1 MYINQIDNLFDGILN
16 NFYIFL
22 SKKKIFERFTEDQNF
37 VKYMN
42 DIVDIIKLF
51 IDDLNTKEIDNIV
64 LSKNHKTYILDVIK
78 RYCAFYIYLG
88 IAYYYKDSRDL
99 FITNIIETSKN
110 IKDNTFSINNF
121 YNSEN
126 NAKIITM
133 FSIIKDI
140 IKLIEFKTIER
151 IKIIISNEPIKY
163 EQTIKLLNS
172 IGEDYFVEYFMSKDK
187 FHNILKTLIFK
198 QIYLLEEKN
207 DILKLLEAVEIEEA
221 EYKYIDIVLSKEEKL
236 IDFSFLQN
244 IVKENSEIFRS
255 NLANEYYDFLD
266 EYKRDQ
272 ELNIIGN
279 TKMIDF
285 LFSNK
290 IFIPITEDFLR
301 YHKNTERYDKDI
313 TGELKE
319 RDATKIKYIIN
330 KINKVMNMYSKMYE
344 KNQKLKLDAMN
355 LFFKSLEYKDAV
367 LYNDLEEIKII
378 NKLGFSENTTDLDYL
393 IDLEN
398 LRKYAYLNYKDFS
411 RDGIKLRSSLQS
423 YAVRYSNINHKN
435 KTPKNRNIEF
445 RVGNKDLPLHV
456 IGIIYNPSM
465 STFDLSTSDISQL
478 KDIRTINKNGFDAMY
493 NVMKEY
499 NKNQTKT
506 SNNDIYYWLFDT
518 KLDKIK
524 LSEYKNVSSIE
535 NYKIIENMF
544 SELFNNYLEISNN
557 NLLDELKKNKYN
569 DIYSILKAINDYQNK
584 YISTT
589 VGYNIPLNFK
599 YNIFAKY
606 FSKLTKGNDIKVI
619 IKEPEEKNIYK
630 IPFSKLIKKKD
641 DVIIL
646 GYKAIEIDIKSIVN
660 QPICHHY
667 IKWIQLSKIP
677 RKMDEILNQA
687 VFDFVKQYVKVDEK
701 GDYVCKSCFEM
712 LDLKKYVYEGTY
724 VPELDTFLTTNLA
737 VNQKL
742 ENIPKYEKYTRTIRN
757 IEKNIEKICYM
768 MNLNYYIGNTPTI
781 KLRRKL
787 IIKDVIDIILIH
799 TDYLKKQPKD
809 RIEKAVENYNIN
821 KDLTNLFWFELK
833 DDIFL
838 TSSMDTDYYKLIKYN
853 NILAYILLMLICDIN
868 IGMILGFKDD
878 KFCNFFIFSQ
888 IKENIFSKLYL
899 RINEKEKI
907 SISSIPLLAYT
918 LFYMACILTNNYIWL
933 WPKSD
938 KSQIIN
944 VQKIIINTMVDLI
957 NTMVEANMSK
967 DKNFQY
973 ELIVNRFMQKVKN
986 VYMDDNTYKHLQE
999 TIKNKVKISEGDN
1012 KYTFIGKRE
1021 QIISIGIGERQFI
1034 PITLDPKVCLSKQD
1048 KLDIIHHTPMD
1059 FDIDIFTNCLDG
1071 KFHEWVFNK
1080 SSDIGS
1086 IKCSLCGVNYN
1097 DLIKEKHEEQSNT
1110 SRVNQLKLLYL
1121 RKLANTYCISGE
1133 NHDIDINTN
1142 ICSKCKINVATHNY
1156 TNDELFKLDKNLRK
1170 KQDIKAIKNLDII
1183 RKYFEKQE
1191 EKRKHDL
1198 KIMVTLNERYN
1209 KFTGNKIK
1217 NYIDDFIDSLINIIG
1232 PKIKSS
1238 YTNSDMSEV
1247 NLYLKDTLYIVKNDY
1262 LGNPIKNNIYILS
1275 SENKINYKNNHFYFK
1290 RNVLYY
1296 HDKIHNAYVY
1306 YDAITKNYLGYSRDN
1321 KTFESFKSSMNIQ
1334 VIYSIKDILLMM
1346 GTENEYININNL
1358 YTKKELKN
1366 TIKKSDIV
1374 KFMIRN
1380 RTNNLRQII
1389 QRTNSIIER
1398 INNSSPTKDSPYNI
1412 EETKL
1417 VTEFKKSLKQFKTI
1431 DSEKGAIFKHL
1442 YTVTNNITIKDIPD
1456 DVDLN
1461 ITNEMIDSNILSKL
1475 NNSDSLLL
1483 FYYIYNMNKLIE
1495 YNTQPAIR
1503 IQLAYMLIR
1512 IIQLSFNTYFIP
1524 IEYTAV
1530 RRFASILSVDAPYID
1545 ESSRVIGYYQ
1555 ELVNVKEIDETIM
1568 KEKEYDMNEEQ
1579 NALDIDEYDADDV
1592 YEDNDPSDDVVD
1604 NIFAE

>member
-16 NFYIFL
+16 KFYIFL
-22 SKKKIFERFTEDQNF
+22 SKKKVFERFTEDQNF

-42 DIVDIIKLF
+42 DIVDIIKIF
-51 IDDLNTKEIDNIV
+51 IDDLNTQEINDLIQ
-64 LSKNHKTYILDVIK
+64 SKNHKTYIIDVIK
-78 RYCAFYIYLG
+78 RYCAFYVYLG

-110 IKDNTFSINNF
+110 IKDSTFSINNF

-140 IKLIEFKTIER
+140 LKLTEFKTIER

-163 EQTIKLLNS
+163 DKTIQLLNS
-172 IGEDYFVEYFMSKDK
+172 IGEDYFVEYFMTKDK

-198 QIYLLEEKN
+198 QIYLIEEKN
-207 DILKLLEAVEIEEA
+207 DIIKILEASEIEEA
-221 EYKYIDIVLSKEEKL
+221 EYKYIDIVLSKESKL

-244 IVKENSEIFRS
+244 IVKESSELFRS
-255 NLANEYYDFLD
+255 NLANEYYDFLE
-266 EYKRDQ
+266 EYKKQQ

-330 KINKVMNMYSKMYE
+330 KMNKVMNMYSSIYQ
-344 KNQKLKLDAMN
+344 KNQKLKLEAMQ
-355 LFFKSLEYKDAV
+355 LYFKSLEYKDAV

-378 NKLGFSENTTDLDYL
+378 NKLSFSENTTDLDYL

-398 LRKYAYLNYKDFS
+398 LRKYAYLNYKDFN
-411 RDGIKLRSSLQS
+411 RDGIKLRSTLQS
-423 YAVRYSNINHKN
+423 YAVRYSNINHPN
-435 KTPKNRNIEF
+435 PKNRKIEF
-445 RVGNKDLPLHV
+445 RVGHKDLPLHV
-456 IGIIYNPSM
+456 IGIIYNPTM
-465 STFDLSTSDISQL
+465 ETIHLENSDISQF

-493 NVMKEY
+493 NLMTEGPPGGKSKD
-499 NKNQTKT
+499 NL
-506 SNNDIYYWLFDT
+506 YYWLFDT
-518 KLDKIK
+518 KLDKVK
-524 LSEYKNVSSIE
+524 LSQYKNVSSIE
-535 NYKIIENMF
+535 NYRIIENMF
-544 SELFNNYLEISNN
+544 SELFNNYLDISKNK
-557 NLLDELKKNKYN
+557 LLDELHKNKYN
-569 DIYSILKAINDYQNK
+569 DMYSILKCINDYQNRYK
-584 YISTT
+584 FTT
-589 VGYNIPLNFK
+589 SGFNIPLNFK
-599 YNIFAKY
+599 YETLSKY
-606 FSKLTKGNDIKVI
+606 FLKTAKNIKVV
-619 IKEPEEKNIYK
+619 IKEPEDKNIYK
-630 IPFSKLIKKKD
+630 IPVSNLIKKKD
-641 DVIIL
+641 DMVVL
-646 GYKAIEIDIKSIVN
+646 GYKPLEIDIKNISN

-667 IKWIQLSKIP
+667 IKWIQLSRIP
-677 RKMDEILNQA
+677 RKMDEVLNQA
-687 VFDFVKQYVKVDEK
+687 VFDFVKQYVKVDDK
-701 GDYVCKSCFEM
+701 GDYICKSCFEM

-724 VPELDTFLTTNLA
+724 VAELDTFLTTNLA

-742 ENIPKYEKYTRTIRN
+742 ENLPKYEKYTRTIRN

-787 IIKDVIDIILIH
+787 IIKDVIDMILIH
-799 TDYLKKQPKD
+799 TEYLKKQPKD
-809 RIEKAVENYNIN
+809 RIEKAVEIYNIN

-853 NILAYILLMLICDIN
+853 NILAYILLILICDIN

-878 KFCNFFIFSQ
+878 RFCNFFIFSQ
-888 IKENIFSKLYL
+888 IKENVFSKLYL

-918 LFYMACILTNNYIWL
+918 LFYMACILTNNFIWL

-944 VQKIIINTMVDLI
+944 IQKVIINTMVDLI
-957 NTMVEANMSK
+957 NTMIEANMSK

-973 ELIVNRFMQKVKN
+973 ELIVNRFMQKIKN
-986 VYMDDNTYKHLQE
+986 VYNDSNAYKQLQE
-999 TIKNKVKISEGDN
+999 TIKDKVKINEQDS

-1021 QIISIGIGERQFI
+1021 QIISIAIGERQFI
-1034 PITLDPKVCLSKQD
+1034 PITLDGKRCLSKQD
-1048 KLDIIHHTPMD
+1048 KLDIIEHTKMN
-1059 FDIDIFTNCLDG
+1059 FDIDIFTNCPDG
-1071 KFHEWVFNK
+1071 KFHEWIFNK
-1080 SSDIGS
+1080 SSGSDINS
-1086 IKCSLCGVNYN
+1086 IKCSLCNTNYN
-1097 DLIKEKHEEQSNT
+1097 DLIKEKQNENQI

-1133 NHDIDINTN
+1133 THDIN
-1142 ICSKCKINVATHNY
+1142 IDTHICNKCKINVATHEY
-1156 TNDELFKLDKNLRK
+1156 KHDELFKLDKNLRK
-1170 KQDIKAIKNLDII
+1170 KQDIKALNNIDII
-1183 RKYFEKQE
+1183 RKYFDKQE
-1191 EKRKHDL
+1191 NKRKHDL

-1217 NYIDDFIDSLINIIG
+1217 NYIDDFIDLLVNIVG
-1232 PKIKSS
+1232 PKIKTSS
-1238 YTNSDMSEV
+1238 SFSQSES
-1247 NLYLKDTLYIVKNDY
+1247 NLYLKDTLYIIKNDY
-1262 LGNPIKNNIYILS
+1262 LGNSIKNNIYILS
-1275 SENKINYKNNHFYFK
+1275 SENKINFKNNHFYFK
-1290 RNVLYY
+1290 RNILYY
-1296 HDKIHNAYVY
+1296 QDKIHGAYVY

-1321 KTFESFKSSMNIQ
+1321 KKFENLKSNMNIEI
-1334 VIYSIKDILLMM
+1334 IYSIRDMLLMM
-1346 GTENEYININNL
+1346 GIENEYININHL
-1358 YTKKELKN
+1358 FTKKELN
-1366 TIKKSDIV
+1366 TDKGRKHTDIV
-1374 KFMIRN
+1374 KLMIRN

-1389 QRTNSIIER
+1389 QRSNSIIER
-1398 INNSSPTKDSPYNI
+1398 VNNSSPIKQNPYNI

-1417 VTEFKKSLKQFKTI
+1417 VSEFKKTLRQFNTN
-1431 DSEKGAIFKHL
+1431 DNEKGPIFKHL
-1442 YTVTNNITIKDIPD
+1442 YTITNNINIKELPENINLD
-1456 DVDLN
+1456 
-1461 ITNEMIDSNILSKL
+1461 ITNEMIDSNILTTL
-1475 NNSDSLLL
+1475 NNSDCLLI

-1495 YNTQPAIR
+1495 YNTQSAIR

-1512 IIQLSFNTYFIP
+1512 IIQLSYNMYHIP
-1524 IEYTAV
+1524 IEYTAI
-1530 RRFASILSVDAPYID
+1530 RRFDSILAIDAPYID
-1545 ESSRVIGYYQ
+1545 ESSRVIGFYQ
-1555 ELVNVKEIDETIM
+1555 DLVNVKEIDENVI

-1579 NALDIDEYDADDV
+1579 NALDVDEYDEDDV
-1592 YEDNDPSDDVVD
+1592 YEDQDPSDDVVG
-1604 NIFAE
+1604 NLLGE

>member
-22 SKKKIFERFTEDQNF
+22 SKKKVFERFTEDQNF
-37 VKYMN
+37 VKYLN
-42 DIVDIIKLF
+42 DIIDIIKLF
-51 IDDLNTKEIDNIV
+51 IDDLNTKEIDNLIQ
-64 LSKNHKTYILDVIK
+64 SKSHKNYIIDIIK

-110 IKDNTFSINNF
+110 IKDSTFSINNF

-140 IKLIEFKTIER
+140 IKLVEFKSIER

-172 IGEDYFVEYFMSKDK
+172 IGEDYFVDYFMSKDK

-207 DILKLLEAVEIEEA
+207 DIIKLLEMVEIEEA
-221 EYKYIDIVLSKEEKL
+221 EYKYIDIVLSKEDKL

-244 IVKENSEIFRS
+244 IVKENTELFRT

-330 KINKVMNMYSKMYE
+330 KINKVMNMYSSIYE

-355 LFFKSLEYKDAV
+355 LFFKALEYKDAV

-378 NKLGFSENTTDLDYL
+378 NKLSLSENTTDLDYL

-398 LRKYAYLNYKDFS
+398 LRKYAYLNYKDFD
-411 RDGIKLRSSLQS
+411 REGIKLRSSLQS
-423 YAVRYSNINHKN
+423 YAVRYSNINHK
-435 KTPKNRNIEF
+435 TGGSKNRNIEF

-465 STFDLSTSDISQL
+465 STFDLSTSNISQL

-499 NKNQTKT
+499 KT
-506 SNNDIYYWLFDT
+506 TQSKANNDIYYWLFDT
-518 KLDKIK
+518 KLDKVK
-524 LSEYKNVSSIE
+524 LSQYKNVSSIE
-535 NYKIIENMF
+535 NYRIIENMF
-544 SELFNNYLEISNN
+544 SELFNNYLEISND
-557 NLLDELKKNKYN
+557 NLFNELKKNNCN
-569 DIYSILKAINDYQNK
+569 DIYSILKTINDYQRK
-584 YISTT
+584 YKYTT

-599 YNIFAKY
+599 YNVFAKY
-606 FSKLTKGNDIKVI
+606 FQKFKNQKVI

-641 DVIIL
+641 DIVIL
-646 GYKAIEIDIKSIVN
+646 GYKPIEIDIKNIAN

-724 VPELDTFLTTNLA
+724 VAELDTFLTTNLA

-742 ENIPKYEKYTRTIRN
+742 ENLPKYEKYTRTIRN

-799 TDYLKKQPKD
+799 TDYLKNQPKD
-809 RIEKAVENYNIN
+809 RIEKAVEIYNIN
-821 KDLTNLFWFELK
+821 KELTNLFWFELK

-853 NILAYILLMLICDIN
+853 NILAYILLMLVCDIN

-888 IKENIFSKLYL
+888 IRENIFGKLYL

-918 LFYMACILTNNYIWL
+918 LFYMACVLTNNFIWL

-986 VYMDDNTYKHLQE
+986 VYMDDNAYKNLQD
-999 TIKNKVKISEGDN
+999 TIKNKVKIEDN
-1012 KYTFIGKRE
+1012 KYTFVGKRE
-1021 QIISIGIGERQFI
+1021 QILSIGLGERPFV
-1034 PITLDPKVCLSKQD
+1034 PITIDPKVCLSKQD
-1048 KLDIIHHTPMD
+1048 KLEIIHHTTMD
-1059 FDIDIFTNCLDG
+1059 FDIDIFTNCPDG
-1071 KFHEWVFNK
+1071 KFHEWSFNNK
-1080 SSDIGS
+1080 DDS
-1086 IKCSLCGVNYN
+1086 IRCSLCDANYN
-1097 DLIKEKHEEQSNT
+1097 DLIKEKHKEESNI

-1121 RKLANTYCISGE
+1121 RKLANTYCLSGDT
-1133 NHDIDINTN
+1133 HDIDINTN
-1142 ICSKCKINVATHNY
+1142 ICSKCKINVSTHNY

-1170 KQDIKAIKNLDII
+1170 KQDIKAIKNIDII

-1209 KFTGNKIK
+1209 KFTGNKII
-1217 NYIDDFIDSLINIIG
+1217 NYIDDFIDILINIVG

-1238 YTNSDMSEV
+1238 YANSKTEV

-1275 SENKINYKNNHFYFK
+1275 SENKINIKNNHFYFK
-1290 RNVLYY
+1290 RNVIFY
-1296 HDKIHNAYVY
+1296 HDKIHGAYVY
-1306 YDAITKNYLGYSRDN
+1306 YDSITKNYLGYSRDN
-1321 KTFESFKSSMNIQ
+1321 KKFESFKSSMSIE
-1334 VIYSIKDILLMM
+1334 VVYSIRDMILML
-1346 GTENEYININNL
+1346 GIENEYININHL

-1366 TIKKSDIV
+1366 NIKKSNIV
-1374 KFMIRN
+1374 KLMIRN

-1398 INNSSPTKDSPYNI
+1398 VNNSSPTKENIYNM
-1412 EETKL
+1412 EESKL
-1417 VTEFKKSLKQFKTI
+1417 VTELKKSLRQFNTV
-1431 DSEKGAIFKHL
+1431 DNEKGAIFKHL
-1442 YTVTNNITIKDIPD
+1442 YTITNNITIKELPD
-1456 DVDLN
+1456 DIDLS
-1461 ITNEMIDSNILSKL
+1461 ITNEMIDSTILTKL
-1475 NNSDSLLL
+1475 NNSDSILL

-1503 IQLAYMLIR
+1503 IQISYMLIR
-1512 IIQLSFNTYFIP
+1512 IIQLFFYSYFIP
-1524 IEYTAV
+1524 IEYTAI
-1530 RRFASILSVDAPYID
+1530 RRFDSILSIDAPYID

-1555 ELVNVKEIDETIM
+1555 ELVNVKEIDENVM

-1579 NALDIDEYDADDV
+1579 NALDIDEYDEDDV
-1592 YEDNDPSDDVVD
+1592 YEDQDPSDDVVS
-1604 NIFAE
+1604 NILGE